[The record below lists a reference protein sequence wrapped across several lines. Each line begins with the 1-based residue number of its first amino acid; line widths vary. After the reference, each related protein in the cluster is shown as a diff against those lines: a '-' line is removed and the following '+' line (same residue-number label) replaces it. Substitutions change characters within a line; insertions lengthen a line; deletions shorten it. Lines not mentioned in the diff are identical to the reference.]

1 MPVVDDKAYEGHV
14 MNGIGQ
20 CLALNVVVFAVVLLG
35 ALWLAEKHFPRWA
48 SHSLGIAT
56 RYFGIVQWLYVIPVW
71 RYLRKAEY
79 KQTGKGWLI
88 AASVTVL
95 VNGTCTGFLPM

>member
-1 MPVVDDKAYEGHV
+1 MP
-14 MNGIGQ
+14 GIERCRLCRSSIRRLVAGGETFSQ
-20 CLALNVVVFAVVLLG
+20 MGVP
-35 ALWLAEKHFPRWA
+35 FP
-48 SHSLGIAT
+48 GIAT

-95 VNGTCTGFLPM
+95 VNGTCMGFLPM